1 MAEACNCSF
10 GRDNIA
16 DESVLL
22 QCRDSISAEVSLEI
36 KPVTNTYAV
45 RVLSDISRCGHIDTD
60 KVNVLDS
67 RTGEKEHVSN
77 SGSIAVTV
85 ASVCAALGLIV
96 AAVIVCLKCRR
107 APLPVKKHSKGE
119 NELIEDL
126 SADLLSAVAPTPK
139 SMYRNKWWLSQH
151 GFLWKI

>member
-1 MAEACNCSF
+1 MINWALKVKQPLTLINVDPL
-10 GRDNIA
+10 GY
-16 DESVLL
+16 
-22 QCRDSISAEVSLEI
+22 
-36 KPVTNTYAV
+36 NTYAV

-107 APLPVKKHSKGE
+107 APFPVKKHSK
-119 NELIEDL
+119 
-126 SADLLSAVAPTPK
+126 
-139 SMYRNKWWLSQH
+139 
-151 GFLWKI
+151 